1 MYSRNNVAASNQP
14 VLGKEVKRNIMM
26 VALYKKF
33 IINNTLS
40 SVKPVIDTNLYIQ
53 ALIYSTELAI
63 FFS

>member
-33 IINNTLS
+33 IINNTVS
-40 SVKPVIDTNLYIQ
+40 SVKPVIDTNL
-53 ALIYSTELAI
+53 
-63 FFS
+63 